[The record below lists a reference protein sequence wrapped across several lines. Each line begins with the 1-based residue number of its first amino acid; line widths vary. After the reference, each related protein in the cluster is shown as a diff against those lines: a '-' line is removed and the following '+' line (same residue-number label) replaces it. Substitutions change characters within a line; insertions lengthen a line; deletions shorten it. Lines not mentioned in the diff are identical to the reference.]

1 MGFDFLTD
9 LSNMQVE
16 IPPEVSRLAGFFVLL
31 QGGMIYL
38 QKKNN
43 PAKDIWEDL
52 SWVFLG
58 GLFVYLF
65 PELIR
70 FMETLVNALMPI
82 ELHADSA
89 IAEFMKESNLGDGSV
104 PPPDSSTSFGNILM
118 NAFLKSRSECSGLSN
133 RPGSPETFCRP
144 GELPV
149 LPDVSDDTCRRAE
162 GYLLERP
169 VDFGAGGH
177 VAFPVALE
185 AVVYDLYRPAGL
197 RPHVV
202 CRGFLLRGMF
212 QNLRFGRKF
221 AHPRLLYDRHGP
233 IQSLPKRHG
242 IEL

>member
-118 NAFLKSRSECSGLSN
+118 NAFLKSGTGQN
-133 RPGSPETFCRP
+133 
-144 GELPV
+144 
-149 LPDVSDDTCRRAE
+149 AA
-162 GYLLERP
+162 GYLIAQGVLN
-169 VDFGAGGH
+169 
-177 VAFPVALE
+177 
-185 AVVYDLYRPAGL
+185 
-197 RPHVV
+197 
-202 CRGFLLRGMF
+202 LL
-212 QNLRFGRKF
+212 
-221 AHPRLLYDRHGP
+221 PTW
-233 IQSLPKRHG
+233 
-242 IEL
+242 